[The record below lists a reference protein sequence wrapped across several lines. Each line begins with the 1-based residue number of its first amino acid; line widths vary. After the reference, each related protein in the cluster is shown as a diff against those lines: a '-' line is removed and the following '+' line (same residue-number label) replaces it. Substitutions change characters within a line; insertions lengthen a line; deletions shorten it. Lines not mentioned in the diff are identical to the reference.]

1 VIFANFLLPSLNN
14 QIGRFQNG
22 VHMQMLL
29 DGKTAV
35 ITGAGSGIG
44 QATAFAMA
52 REGASV
58 AILDSNEAAGRQ
70 TANELTA
77 QKLNAAFFPIDVTSE
92 EQVRAA
98 MSQIINRFGRIDIL
112 HNNAGIAI
120 RHPVAEQDEQGW
132 QTCMDVNLKG
142 VFLCAKHVIPH
153 MLVRGG
159 SIINTASVTGIVG
172 VRNRAVYSAT
182 KGAVVALTRNMAL
195 DYARHQIRVN
205 CVCPGFVRTPMAK
218 ALLQDPIKEKRLVD
232 THPLGRL
239 GTPEDVANAVLF
251 LASDLASW
259 VTGHALVVDG
269 GFSAGRPEDI

>member
-1 VIFANFLLPSLNN
+1 MNALLERKL
-14 QIGRFQNG
+14 
-22 VHMQMLL
+22 
-29 DGKTAV
+29 AV

-44 QATAFAMA
+44 QASAYAMA

-58 AILDSNEAAGRQ
+58 AILDSNEEAGRR

-77 QKLNAAFFPIDVTSE
+77 QKRDAAFFLVDVCSE

-98 MSQIINRFGRIDIL
+98 ISQIVVRFGRIDIL
-112 HNNAGIAI
+112 HNNAGIAV
-120 RHPVAEQDEQGW
+120 RHSIAEQDEQGW

-142 VFLCAKHVIPH
+142 IFLCAKHVIPH
-153 MLVRGG
+153 MLDRGG
-159 SIINTASVTGIVG
+159 SIIHTSSVTGIVG

-182 KGAVVALTRNMAL
+182 KGAVVALTKNMAL
-195 DYARHQIRVN
+195 DYARYQIRVN
-205 CVCPGFVRTPMAK
+205 CVCPGFIRTPMAK

-239 GTPEDVANAVLF
+239 GTSEDVANAVLF
-251 LASDLASW
+251 LASDLSSW
-259 VTGHALVVDG
+259 ITGHALAVDG

>member
-1 VIFANFLLPSLNN
+1 MESKCECYWKEKRRSLPERVLESAKPLPVP
-14 QIGRFQNG
+14 R
-22 VHMQMLL
+22 LA
-29 DGKTAV
+29 KA
-35 ITGAGSGIG
+35 ASSG
-44 QATAFAMA
+44 TF
-52 REGASV
+52 
-58 AILDSNEAAGRQ
+58 DSNEPAGRQ
-70 TANELTA
+70 TANELAA
-77 QKLNAAFFPIDVTSE
+77 QKLNAAFFSLDVTNE

-98 MSQIINRFGRIDIL
+98 MAQIINKFGRIDIL

-120 RHPVAEQDEQGW
+120 RHTVAEQDEQGW

-142 VFLCAKHVIPH
+142 VFLCAKHVIPY
-153 MLVRGG
+153 MLDRGG

-195 DYARHQIRVN
+195 DYALHQIRVN
-205 CVCPGFVRTPMAK
+205 CICPGFVRTPMAK
-218 ALLQDPIKEKRLVD
+218 ALLEDPIKEKRLVD

-259 VTGHALVVDG
+259 ITGSALVVDG

>member
-1 VIFANFLLPSLNN
+1 
-14 QIGRFQNG
+14 
-22 VHMQMLL
+22 MQMLL
-29 DGKTAV
+29 EGKTAV

-44 QATAFAMA
+44 QASALAMA

-70 TANELTA
+70 TADQLTA
-77 QKLNAAFFPIDVTSE
+77 QKFNAAFFAVNVTSE
-92 EQVRAA
+92 EQVRAVIA
-98 MSQIINRFGRIDIL
+98 QIIDKFGRIDIL

-120 RHPVAEQDEQGW
+120 RHTVAEQDEQGW

-153 MLVRGG
+153 MLDRGG

-205 CVCPGFVRTPMAK
+205 CICPGFVRTPLAK
-218 ALLQDPIKEKRLVD
+218 ALLEDPIKERRLVD
-232 THPLGRL
+232 AHPLGRL
-239 GTPEDVANAVLF
+239 GTPGDVANAVLF
-251 LASDLASW
+251 LASELASW

>member
-1 VIFANFLLPSLNN
+1 
-14 QIGRFQNG
+14 
-22 VHMQMLL
+22 MEMLL
-29 DGKTAV
+29 KGKTAV
-35 ITGAGSGIG
+35 VTGGGSGIG
-44 QATAFAMA
+44 QASALAMA

-58 AILDSNEAAGRQ
+58 AILDSNQEAGRR
-70 TANELTA
+70 TADELTA
-77 QKLNAAFFPIDVTSE
+77 QKLDAAFFSLDVSSE
-92 EQVRAA
+92 EQVRAV
-98 MSQIINRFGRIDIL
+98 MSQIIKNFGRIDIL

-120 RHPVAEQDEQGW
+120 RHPVAEQDEEGW
-132 QTCMDVNLKG
+132 QACMNVNLKG

-153 MLVRGG
+153 MLDNGG

-172 VRNRAVYSAT
+172 VRNRAAYSAT

-195 DYARHQIRVN
+195 DYAYHQIRVN

-218 ALLQDPIKEKRLVD
+218 ALLEDPIKEKRLVD

-259 VTGHALVVDG
+259 ITGHALVVDG
-269 GFSAGRPEDI
+269 GFAAGRPENI

>member
-1 VIFANFLLPSLNN
+1 MDTLL
-14 QIGRFQNG
+14 QR
-22 VHMQMLL
+22 
-29 DGKTAV
+29 KTAV

-44 QATAFAMA
+44 QASAYALA
-52 REGASV
+52 REGVSV
-58 AILDSNEAAGRQ
+58 AILDFDEEAGRR
-70 TANELTA
+70 TANALTA
-77 QKLNAAFFPIDVTSE
+77 EKRDAEFISVDVTNE
-92 EQVRAA
+92 ESVRAA
-98 MSQIINRFGRIDIL
+98 ISQIISRFGRIDIL

-120 RHPVAEQDEQGW
+120 RHTVAEQDEKGW

-153 MLVRGG
+153 MLGRGG

-195 DYARHQIRVN
+195 DYARQQIRVN
-205 CVCPGFVRTPMAK
+205 CICPGFVRTPMAK

-239 GTPEDVANAVLF
+239 GTPEDIANAVVF
-251 LASDLASW
+251 LASDLSSW
-259 VTGHALVVDG
+259 ITGHALVIDG
-269 GFSAGRPEDI
+269 GFSAGRSEDI

>member
-1 VIFANFLLPSLNN
+1 MKNGARMQTLLK
-14 QIGRFQNG
+14 
-22 VHMQMLL
+22 
-29 DGKTAV
+29 GKTAV
-35 ITGAGSGIG
+35 VTGAGSGIG
-44 QATAFAMA
+44 QASAMAMA

-70 TANELTA
+70 TTNEMTA
-77 QKLNAAFFPIDVTSE
+77 QNFNAAFFPVNVTSE

-98 MSQIINRFGRIDIL
+98 MSQIIGKFGCIDIL

-120 RHPVAEQDEQGW
+120 RHTVAEQDEQGW
-132 QTCMDVNLKG
+132 QSCMDVNLKG

-153 MLVRGG
+153 MLDRGG

-251 LASDLASW
+251 LASDLSSW
-259 VTGHALVVDG
+259 ITGSALVVDG
-269 GFSAGRPEDI
+269 GFSAGRPENI

>member
-1 VIFANFLLPSLNN
+1 MESKM
-14 QIGRFQNG
+14 R
-22 VHMQMLL
+22 MLL
-29 DGKTAV
+29 AGKTAV
-35 ITGAGSGIG
+35 ISGAGSGIG
-44 QATAFAMA
+44 QASAVAMA

-58 AILDSNEAAGRQ
+58 AILDSNEAAGCQ
-70 TANELTA
+70 AANEMTA
-77 QKLNAAFFPIDVTSE
+77 QKLNAAFFSLNVTNE

-98 MSQIINRFGRIDIL
+98 MALIIDKFGRIDIL

-120 RHPVAEQDEQGW
+120 RHTVAEQDEQGW

-153 MLVRGG
+153 MLDRGG

-205 CVCPGFVRTPMAK
+205 CICPGFVRTPMAK
-218 ALLQDPIKEKRLVD
+218 VLLEDPVKEKRLVD
-232 THPLGRL
+232 NHPPGRL
-239 GTPEDVANAVLF
+239 GTPEEGANAVLF

-259 VTGHALVVDG
+259 ITVSALVVDG

>member
-1 VIFANFLLPSLNN
+1 
-14 QIGRFQNG
+14 
-22 VHMQMLL
+22 MQMLL
-29 DGKTAV
+29 EGKTAV
-35 ITGAGSGIG
+35 VTGAGSGIG
-44 QATAFAMA
+44 QASASAMA
-52 REGASV
+52 REGARV

-70 TANELTA
+70 TADELTA
-77 QKLNAAFFPIDVTSE
+77 QKFNAAFFSLNVTSE
-92 EQVRAA
+92 EQVRATMA
-98 MSQIINRFGRIDIL
+98 QVINKFGRIDIL

-120 RHPVAEQDEQGW
+120 RHTVTEQDEQGW

-153 MLVRGG
+153 MLERGG

-182 KGAVVALTRNMAL
+182 KGAVVALTRSMAL

-205 CVCPGFVRTPMAK
+205 CICPGFVRTPMAK
-218 ALLQDPIKEKRLVD
+218 ALLEDPIKEKRLVD

-259 VTGHALVVDG
+259 ITGHALIVDG

>member
-1 VIFANFLLPSLNN
+1 MQPLLK
-14 QIGRFQNG
+14 
-22 VHMQMLL
+22 
-29 DGKTAV
+29 GKTAV
-35 ITGAGSGIG
+35 VTGAGSGIG
-44 QATAFAMA
+44 QASAMAMA

-70 TANELTA
+70 TADVMTA
-77 QKLNAAFFPIDVTSE
+77 QKLNAAFFPVNVTSE
-92 EQVRAA
+92 EEVRAA
-98 MSQIINRFGRIDIL
+98 ITRIIGKFGRIDIL
-112 HNNAGIAI
+112 HNNAGIAV
-120 RHPVAEQDEQGW
+120 RHTVAEQDEQGW
-132 QTCMDVNLKG
+132 QSCVDVNLKG
-142 VFLCAKHVIPH
+142 VFLFAKHVIPH
-153 MLVRGG
+153 MLDRGG
-159 SIINTASVTGIVG
+159 SIIHTASVTGIVG

-251 LASDLASW
+251 LASDLSSW
-259 VTGHALVVDG
+259 ITGSALVVDG

>member
-1 VIFANFLLPSLNN
+1 MHTLLE
-14 QIGRFQNG
+14 R
-22 VHMQMLL
+22 
-29 DGKTAV
+29 KTAV
-35 ITGAGSGIG
+35 VTGGGSGIG
-44 QATAFAMA
+44 QATANLMA

-58 AILDSNEAAGRQ
+58 AILDTGEETGRR
-70 TANELTA
+70 TADELTA
-77 QKLNAAFFPIDVTSE
+77 QGRDAAFFPVDVSSE

-98 MSQIINRFGRIDIL
+98 ILQIIGRFGHIDIL
-112 HNNAGIAI
+112 HNNAGIAV

-142 VFLCAKHVIPH
+142 IFLCAKHVIPH
-153 MLVRGG
+153 MLDRGG
-159 SIINTASVTGIVG
+159 SIINTSSVTGIVG

-195 DYARHQIRVN
+195 DYARYQIRVN
-205 CVCPGFVRTPMAK
+205 CVCPGFVRTPMAH
-218 ALLQDPIKEKRLVD
+218 ALLQDPIKKKRLVD

-239 GTPEDVANAVLF
+239 GTPEDVANAVVF

-259 VTGHALVVDG
+259 ITGQALAVDG

>member
-1 VIFANFLLPSLNN
+1 
-14 QIGRFQNG
+14 
-22 VHMQMLL
+22 MKMLL
-29 DGKTAV
+29 EGKTAV

-44 QATAFAMA
+44 QASAIAMA

-70 TANELTA
+70 TAQELTG
-77 QKLNAAFFPIDVTSE
+77 QKVNATFFSVNVTSE

-98 MSQIINRFGRIDIL
+98 MAQVISKFGRIDIL

-120 RHPVAEQDEQGW
+120 RHTVAEQDEQGW

-153 MLVRGG
+153 MLDRGG

-172 VRNRAVYSAT
+172 VRNRAAYSAT

-195 DYARHQIRVN
+195 DYARYQIRVN
-205 CVCPGFVRTPMAK
+205 CICPGFVRTPMAK
-218 ALLQDPIKEKRLVD
+218 ALLEDPIKEKRLVD

-259 VTGHALVVDG
+259 ITGSALVVDG

>member
-1 VIFANFLLPSLNN
+1 M
-14 QIGRFQNG
+14 R
-22 VHMQMLL
+22 MLL
-29 DGKTAV
+29 EGKTAV

-44 QATAFAMA
+44 QASAVAMA

-70 TANELTA
+70 TANEMTA
-77 QKLNAAFFPIDVTSE
+77 QKLNAAFFSLNVTNE

-98 MSQIINRFGRIDIL
+98 MAQIINKFGRIDIL

-120 RHPVAEQDEQGW
+120 RHTVAEQDEQGW

-153 MLVRGG
+153 MLDRGG

-182 KGAVVALTRNMAL
+182 KGAVVALTA
-195 DYARHQIRVN
+195 
-205 CVCPGFVRTPMAK
+205 
-218 ALLQDPIKEKRLVD
+218 
-232 THPLGRL
+232 
-239 GTPEDVANAVLF
+239 
-251 LASDLASW
+251 ASSIP
-259 VTGHALVVDG
+259 
-269 GFSAGRPEDI
+269 RP

>member
-1 VIFANFLLPSLNN
+1 
-14 QIGRFQNG
+14 
-22 VHMQMLL
+22 MKMLL
-29 DGKTAV
+29 EGKTAV

-44 QATAFAMA
+44 QASAIAMA

-70 TANELTA
+70 TAQELTG
-77 QKLNAAFFPIDVTSE
+77 QKVNATFFSVNVTSE

-98 MSQIINRFGRIDIL
+98 MAQVISKFGRIDIL

-120 RHPVAEQDEQGW
+120 RHTVAEQDEQGW

-153 MLVRGG
+153 MLDRGG
-159 SIINTASVTGIVG
+159 GIINTASVTGIVG
-172 VRNRAVYSAT
+172 VRNRAAYSAT

-195 DYARHQIRVN
+195 DYARYQIRVN
-205 CVCPGFVRTPMAK
+205 CICPGFVRTPMAK
-218 ALLQDPIKEKRLVD
+218 ALLEDPIKEKRLVD

-259 VTGHALVVDG
+259 ITGSALVVDG